1 LLAKGQPVADPLLD
15 IVGESIK
22 LSVAPVFLLTAVAGM
37 ISVLT
42 HRVAR
47 IIDRSRFLQMEL
59 LNQDKAPLTP
69 MFVNI
74 YHQELHKLAQRATVV
89 NTSMVLLVVCAILIA
104 LTILELFLSETASGR
119 VVTSRTLMYTFI
131 GGVVSFVFALIGLL
145 IEVLLASYTVRM
157 KPISN
162 QTLQL

>member
-1 LLAKGQPVADPLLD
+1 MADPLLD

-42 HRVAR
+42 QRVAR
-47 IIDRSRFLQMEL
+47 VIDRSRFLQMEL
-59 LNQDKAPLTP
+59 HNEGNMPLTP
-69 MFVNI
+69 LLVRI
-74 YHQELHKLAQRATVV
+74 YNQELHNLAKRATVV
-89 NTSMVLLVVCAILIA
+89 NTSMVLLVVCAIFIA

-119 VVTSRTLMYTFI
+119 IVTSKTLMYTFI
-131 GGVVSFVFALIGLL
+131 WGVVCFVFALIGLL

-157 KPISN
+157 KPISK
-162 QTLQL
+162 QTLPM

>member
-1 LLAKGQPVADPLLD
+1 VADPLLD

-42 HRVAR
+42 QRVAR
-47 IIDRSRFLQMEL
+47 VIDRSRFLQMEL
-59 LNQDKAPLTP
+59 HNQDKVPLAPAMLR
-69 MFVNI
+69 I
-74 YHQELHKLAQRATVV
+74 YNQELHKLAQRATVV
-89 NTSMVLLVVCAILIA
+89 NTSMVLLVVCAIFIA

-119 VVTSRTLMYTFI
+119 IVTSKTLMYTFI
-131 GGVVSFVFALIGLL
+131 GGVVCFVFALIGLL

-157 KPISN
+157 KPISKQN
-162 QTLQL
+162 LQI